1 MSWFL
6 YLIECADGSV
16 YTGITTDVA
25 ARFDEH
31 AAGKGA
37 RYTRSRKPR
46 AVLASF
52 PLADRSSASRAEYWV
67 KQLSPKQKRELAA
80 GMRTLESVLPVVV
93 EVEVEVDAGTED
105 AAETASG
112 ARKRANGG
120 TRAAGARRKRAAVA
134 DAMAA
139 NAPVAVTAGTDGSNG
154 VLPKRGRTP
163 AKAAPTRVNKAAKAA
178 TKKIAAPAGAA
189 ANSNAAAPKRSRAAA
204 ITSSPVASP
213 AIKTRS
219 TRRPTP
225 KKNDAA
231 SPVATAPLPAPAPKT
246 KKAIR
251 TKQNRAAS

>member
-93 EVEVEVDAGTED
+93 EVEVDAGTED

-134 DAMAA
+134 DAMAED
-139 NAPVAVTAGTDGSNG
+139 APVAVTAGTDGSNG

-163 AKAAPTRVNKAAKAA
+163 AKASPTRANKAAKTA

-189 ANSNAAAPKRSRAAA
+189 ADSNAAAPKRSRAAA

-213 AIKTRS
+213 AIKTRP

-231 SPVATAPLPAPAPKT
+231 SPVATAPSPASAPKT
-246 KKAIR
+246 KKTAR